1 MCYNSASIEVQLPG
15 TFPDKGKDLTVIRL
29 KSGEEVYIDHSG
41 DEVPE
46 LIADATQFEYEW

>member
-1 MCYNSASIEVQLPG
+1 VCYNSASIEVQLPG